1 MILHPDVFAKAQAE
15 IDRVVG
21 FDRLPDFQDRSSLPY
36 VESVVKE
43 VYRYGFLSPNAA
55 LASSHICVSLCESW
69 HCPVPLGPSCPSM
82 TQLRCSSNRAGVP
95 HRSMKDDQYRR
106 YDIPADTMI
115 IPNIWSVDITIS
127 TALSSHIICNRAM
140 TRDEQIYPEAEL
152 FNPDRFMDQNGT
164 EADQPDPKDFI
175 FGFGRRQV
183 ALTCLSVSSP

>member
-1 MILHPDVFAKAQAE
+1 
-15 IDRVVG
+15 
-21 FDRLPDFQDRSSLPY
+21 
-36 VESVVKE
+36 
-43 VYRYGFLSPNAA
+43 
-55 LASSHICVSLCESW
+55 
-69 HCPVPLGPSCPSM
+69 
-82 TQLRCSSNRAGVP
+82 
-95 HRSMKDDQYRR
+95 MKDDQYRE

-127 TALSSHIICNRAM
+127 TAFSSHIICNRAM

-152 FNPDRFMDQNGT
+152 FNPDRFMDM

>member
-1 MILHPDVFAKAQAE
+1 
-15 IDRVVG
+15 
-21 FDRLPDFQDRSSLPY
+21 
-36 VESVVKE
+36 
-43 VYRYGFLSPNAA
+43 
-55 LASSHICVSLCESW
+55 
-69 HCPVPLGPSCPSM
+69 
-82 TQLRCSSNRAGVP
+82 
-95 HRSMKDDQYRR
+95 MKDDQYRG

-127 TALSSHIICNRAM
+127 TAFSSYIICNRAM

-183 ALTCLSVSSP
+183 ALTCLCPFRPPDLST